1 MIFGIFYAK
10 VKDQDAPPVSTEYVS
25 SVVVVRGLF
34 PDDNSCSDSLTVTM
48 LADDTNPTYHR
59 ALLPGI
65 REI

>member
-1 MIFGIFYAK
+1 MQESK
-10 VKDQDAPPVSTEYVS
+10 TPPVSTEYVS